1 MSPPV
6 RFPALRPCPSL
17 PPLENIEVAPLLAGL
32 TGGWARRLHNKRC
45 SKSRAACQLIAESG
59 VPAEIID
66 YLTIPPSRE
75 ELRALLSKLGMQAHE
90 LVRRG
95 ESVFREYYAGRTLS
109 DEEWLDA
116 LVAHP
121 ILIER
126 PIVVRGDRA
135 VLGRPPEKVLEL
147 LA

>member
-1 MSPPV
+1 MSDMPV
-6 RFPALRPCPSL
+6 R
-17 PPLENIEVAPLLAGL
+17 IY
-32 TGGWARRLHNKRC
+32 HNQRC
-45 SKSRAACQLIAESG
+45 SKSRAACQLIAEQG
-59 VPAEIID
+59 VDAEIVD
-66 YLTIPPSRE
+66 YLATPPNRE
-75 ELRALLSKLGMQAHE
+75 ELRALLKMLGMRPAE
-90 LVRRG
+90 LLRRG
-95 ESVFREYYAGRTLS
+95 EAVFKENYAGRSLS

-147 LA
+147 L